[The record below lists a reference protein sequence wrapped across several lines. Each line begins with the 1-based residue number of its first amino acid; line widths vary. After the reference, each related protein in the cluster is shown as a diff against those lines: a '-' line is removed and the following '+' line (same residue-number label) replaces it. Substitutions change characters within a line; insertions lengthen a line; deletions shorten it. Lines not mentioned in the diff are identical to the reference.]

1 MKLTGKA
8 KEDFDKWYISKN
20 YILDLTTDL
29 SPHTPVIG
37 FDEIDDSMKYG
48 VFVDWFDSVG
58 IEVNIKKV
66 NVLNSWIYLLK
77 DMKRQG
83 YYLNDYINHKR
94 CETRPEA
101 RAAAIEEVNEIYNKK
116 T

>member
-48 VFVDWFDSVG
+48 VYEDWFDSVEIQLCVG
-58 IEVNIKKV
+58 KFGYSVTTREEHINKKYNINTYNK
-66 NVLNSWIYLLK
+66 S
-77 DMKRQG
+77 R
-83 YYLNDYINHKR
+83 
-94 CETRPEA
+94 T
-101 RAAAIEEVNEIYNKK
+101 AAVEKANEIYN
-116 T
+116 TRHE